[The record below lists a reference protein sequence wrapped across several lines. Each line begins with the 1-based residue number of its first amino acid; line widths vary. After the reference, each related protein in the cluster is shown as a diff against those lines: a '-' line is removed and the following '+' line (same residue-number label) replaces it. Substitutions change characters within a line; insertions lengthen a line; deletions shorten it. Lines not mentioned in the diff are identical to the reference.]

1 MTDGKL
7 LTCHKTLT
15 SALQEVGLTGIE
27 EQISDG
33 KETKNNTVFW
43 DRQSLALFLSLNTVS
58 ISFTMQFYFLS
69 SPIVDE
75 CPSKRILHTRAFTNV
90 SDSCRLHSFASERPL
105 QCFAPKRV
113 GTRNVEERAEFYSQ
127 DTHELELASN

>member
-1 MTDGKL
+1 MAKR
-7 LTCHKTLT
+7 
-15 SALQEVGLTGIE
+15 Q
-27 EQISDG
+27 
-33 KETKNNTVFW
+33 KNNTVFW

-113 GTRNVEERAEFYSQ
+113 GTRNVEERAQFYSQ